1 MFDLFRSRAKAVRY
15 LLGGL
20 LMLVAI
26 SMVVTLIPGF
36 GTNGS
41 SRDQIVAEIGKEV
54 ISLREVQLEVQRAQ
68 RNKAFQPEMAQVYVP
83 QIVDRMITDR
93 AFAYEAGRQGFQV
106 TEADLALAI
115 RASIPQLYQDGN
127 FVGKEVYAGFL
138 AQQNLSIPE
147 FEAAIRRQL
156 LAMKL
161 QGLAVE
167 GVIVTSA
174 EIEQEFRRRN
184 DKVKLEYIALTAAK
198 YRSQVS
204 VSPEEIRAYFEK
216 NRSAY
221 QSPEKRGFAML
232 VIDEAKVG
240 QKMTV
245 PEGELRRMYEA
256 RKEEFRIPE
265 RVKVRHILLKTTG
278 KPAEEIPK
286 LQARAEEL
294 LKQIKAGADLG
305 ELARKN
311 SEDTGS
317 ASKGGDLGWIVR
329 GQTVK
334 AFEETAFSQ
343 KPKQISNVVK
353 TEYGFHILQVLEK
366 EDARLKPF
374 EEVKD
379 QLAQERKRQAVFET
393 MQRLADQAHDELAKT
408 PLEAEQIGRR
418 LDIQYVKVGKI
429 GYSDPIPE
437 IGASKEVMEAV
448 GSLQKGQVTPVIQAQ
463 GNKLVVA
470 VLTDIFPAAPS
481 ELAEVEKEIKDQLL
495 SEKATQLLQQRAR
508 EAFDKAKSLNGDLK
522 KVAQAMGL
530 EVKTTQDF
538 GADGAADGIGQAS
551 MISDAFTQPVGA
563 VLGPVAAGEQQ
574 IVYKV
579 ASKTP
584 PDLSKLAEQRN
595 DLVSA
600 LKSRKANSRME
611 LFEDSLRAALIR
623 QGKVKIHQDVIN
635 RLVGSYRS

>member
-147 FEAAIRRQL
+147 FEATIRRQL

-161 QGLAVE
+161 QGLAME

-174 EIEQEFRRRN
+174 EIEEEFRRRN

-286 LQARAEEL
+286 VQARAEEL

-481 ELAEVEKEIKDQLL
+481 ELAEVANEIKDQLL
-495 SEKATQLLQQRAR
+495 SEKAAQLLQQRAR

-538 GADGAADGIGQAS
+538 GADGAADGIGPAS
-551 MISDAFTQPVGA
+551 TVSDAFTQPVGA
-563 VLGPVAAGEQQ
+563 VLGPVTAGEQQ

-600 LKSRKANSRME
+600 VKSRKANSRME

>member
-26 SMVVTLIPGF
+26 SMVVTLIPGY
-36 GTNGS
+36 GTSGS

-68 RNKAFQPEMAQVYVP
+68 RSKAFQPEMAQFYVP

-93 AFAYEAGRQGFQV
+93 AFAYEAGRLGFQV

-115 RASIPQLYQDGN
+115 RASLPQLYQDGK
-127 FVGKEVYAGFL
+127 FVGKDVYAMFL
-138 AQQNLSIPE
+138 AQQNLTIPE
-147 FEAAIRRQL
+147 FEATIRRQL

-161 QGLAVE
+161 QGLAME
-167 GVIVTSA
+167 GVIVTPA
-174 EIEQEFRRRN
+174 EVEQEYRRSN
-184 DKVKLEYIALTAAK
+184 EKVKLEYIALTPAK

-204 VSPEEIRAYFEK
+204 VSPEEVRGYFEK

-221 QSPEKRGFAML
+221 QSPEKRGFSIL
-232 VIDEAKVG
+232 LIDEAKVG

-245 PEGELRRMYEA
+245 PEGDLRHLYEA
-256 RKEEFRIPE
+256 RKEEFRVPE
-265 RVKVRHILLKTTG
+265 RVKVRHILLKTTE
-278 KPAEEIPK
+278 KPSEEIPK
-286 LQARAEEL
+286 IQARAEEL
-294 LKQIKAGADLG
+294 LKQIKAGADFA

-334 AFEETAFSQ
+334 AFEETAFSL

-366 EDARLKPF
+366 EEARLKPF
-374 EEVKD
+374 EEVKE

-408 PLEAEQIGRR
+408 PLEAEQIARR
-418 LDIQYVKVGKI
+418 LDIQYVKVGKA

-437 IGASKEVMEAV
+437 IGVSKEVMEAV
-448 GSLQKGQVTPVIQAQ
+448 GSLQKGQVTPLIQVQ

-481 ELAEVEKEIKDQLL
+481 ELAEVEEQIKDQLL
-495 SEKATQLLQQRAR
+495 GDKAAQLLQQRAR
-508 EAFDKAKSLNGDLK
+508 EAFEKAKSLNGDLK

-538 GADGAADGIGQAS
+538 GVDGAADGIGPAGTV
-551 MISDAFTQPVGA
+551 IDAFTQPVGT

-579 ASKTP
+579 AGKTA
-584 PDLSKLAEQRN
+584 PDLSKLPEQR
-595 DLVSA
+595 DTVVAAIKSKRASA
-600 LKSRKANSRME
+600 RME
-611 LFEDSLRAALIR
+611 LFEDSLRTALIR

>member
-495 SEKATQLLQQRAR
+495 SEKAAQLLQQRAR

-538 GADGAADGIGQAS
+538 GADGAADGIGPAS
-551 MISDAFTQPVGA
+551 TVSDAFTQPVGA
-563 VLGPVAAGEQQ
+563 VLGPVTAGEQQ

>member
-147 FEAAIRRQL
+147 FEATIRRQL

-161 QGLAVE
+161 QGLAME

-408 PLEAEQIGRR
+408 PLETEQIGRR

-481 ELAEVEKEIKDQLL
+481 ELAEVANEIKDQLL
-495 SEKATQLLQQRAR
+495 SEKAAQLLQQRAR

-538 GADGAADGIGQAS
+538 GADGAADGIGPAS
-551 MISDAFTQPVGA
+551 TVSDAFTQPVGA
-563 VLGPVAAGEQQ
+563 VLGPVTAGEQQ

-584 PDLSKLAEQRN
+584 PDLSKLAEQRS

>member
-147 FEAAIRRQL
+147 FEATIRRQL

-161 QGLAVE
+161 QGLAME

-174 EIEQEFRRRN
+174 EIEEEFRRRN

-204 VSPEEIRAYFEK
+204 VSAEEIRAYFEK

-286 LQARAEEL
+286 VQARAEEL

-311 SEDTGS
+311 SEDAGS

-481 ELAEVEKEIKDQLL
+481 ELAEVEKDIKDQLL
-495 SEKATQLLQQRAR
+495 SEKAAQVLQQRAR

-538 GADGAADGIGQAS
+538 GADGAADGIGPAS
-551 MISDAFTQPVGA
+551 TVSDAFTQPVGA
-563 VLGPVAAGEQQ
+563 VLGPVTAGEQQ

-600 LKSRKANSRME
+600 VKSRKANSRME

>member
-147 FEAAIRRQL
+147 FEATIRRQL

-161 QGLAVE
+161 QGLAME

-408 PLEAEQIGRR
+408 PLETEQIGRR

-495 SEKATQLLQQRAR
+495 SEKAAQLLQQRAR

-522 KVAQAMGL
+522 KVAQAIGL

-538 GADGAADGIGQAS
+538 GADGAADGIGPAS
-551 MISDAFTQPVGA
+551 TVSDAFTQPVGA
-563 VLGPVAAGEQQ
+563 VLGPVTAGEQQ

-584 PDLSKLAEQRN
+584 PDLSKLAEQRS

>member
-538 GADGAADGIGQAS
+538 GADGAADGIGPAS
-551 MISDAFTQPVGA
+551 TVSDAFTQPVGA

-584 PDLSKLAEQRN
+584 PDLSKLAEQRS

>member
-127 FVGKEVYAGFL
+127 FVGKDVYAGFL

-538 GADGAADGIGQAS
+538 GADGAADGIGPAS

-584 PDLSKLAEQRN
+584 PDLSKLAEQRS

>member
-495 SEKATQLLQQRAR
+495 SEKAAQLLQQRAR

-538 GADGAADGIGQAS
+538 GADGAADGIGPAS
-551 MISDAFTQPVGA
+551 TVSDAFTQPVGA

-584 PDLSKLAEQRN
+584 PDLSKLAEQRS

>member
-495 SEKATQLLQQRAR
+495 SEKASQLLQQRAR

-538 GADGAADGIGQAS
+538 GADGAADGIGPAS
-551 MISDAFTQPVGA
+551 TVSDAFTQPVGA
-563 VLGPVAAGEQQ
+563 VLGPVTAGEQQ

-584 PDLSKLAEQRN
+584 PDLSKLAEQRS

>member
-584 PDLSKLAEQRN
+584 PDLSKLAEQRS